1 MPQVFHMA
9 PSTSG
14 KTSCMPRTAKN
25 KTPASLATSTSVG
38 GRKNQKNTAT
48 TEATKV
54 PSKHGRKTTTLTG
67 PGATDIDISAK
78 ELATFYA
85 ISACLT
91 AANKAQKEASNL
103 GAVFLY
109 L

>member
-1 MPQVFHMA
+1 MA

-14 KTSCMPRTAKN
+14 KTSHMPCAAKN
-25 KTPASLATSTSVG
+25 KTPALLATSTSAG

-67 PGATDIDISAK
+67 PGASGATDIDISAE
-78 ELATFYA
+78 ELATFHA
-85 ISACLT
+85 ISAHLT

>member
-1 MPQVFHMA
+1 MA

-14 KTSCMPRTAKN
+14 KTSRTTRAAKN
-25 KTPASLATSTSVG
+25 KTPASLATSTSAG

-67 PGATDIDISAK
+67 PGATGATDIDISAE
-78 ELATFYA
+78 ELATFHA
-85 ISACLT
+85 ISARLT